1 MVFAS
6 YSSASMQRLVSK
18 FSGFGGTEA
27 CIAYMATTPASNNW
41 SNVVIAI
48 VVAGAAW
55 YMLVYRKKKN

>member
-27 CIAYMATTPASNNW
+27 CIAYMATTPATTTRTLIQSKVNKQTTNN
-41 SNVVIAI
+41 NGNYNI
-48 VVAGAAW
+48 
-55 YMLVYRKKKN
+55 